1 MIINYAELYGVFPN
15 EKDFSGAINRTLSN
29 GVKHLDS
36 SFLDSLKFIKKRKKK
51 TTMEGK
57 DKKLLLID
65 ICGRLLY
72 GIICDCLHSTSGKAT
87 IIDVEDMTV
96 YYTDCDE
103 WEPIEHCRPY
113 LRSMDSMTEEEC
125 DEWAQLES
133 DEWGANS
140 IDWLNRKMFDYRG
153 LIPMGLA
160 LEAPEGMYK

>member
-1 MIINYAELYGVFPN
+1 
-15 EKDFSGAINRTLSN
+15 
-29 GVKHLDS
+29 
-36 SFLDSLKFIKKRKKK
+36 
-51 TTMEGK
+51 MEGK

-72 GIICDCLHSTSGKAT
+72 GVKVQKLNEAESAFEVYAINAESTQISFFKYKGKSLEICDGGFLISPNNFLRFK
-87 IIDVEDMTV
+87 
-96 YYTDCDE
+96 
-103 WEPIEHCRPY
+103 PY

-160 LEAPEGMYK
+160 LEAPEGMYN